1 MQILMLVQREFKHC
15 LDPAL
20 FRRGAIANPSLC
32 LLQLLAGLLREKT
45 YLDFYKTSS
54 GQTMLALLFLF
65 VVSGICCRF
74 YILFHCHMF
83 PWIIDPE
90 SVPKSKW
97 QLPSLSMRS
106 EPATRVHWLVEESGV
121 HRRPDPRVLWPAE
134 PAEAAAS
141 STCTSAATSSAA
153 TTVSKDKVW
162 CSFLLILLHACFCV
176 WNDCFDKIFPRVQF
190 RVAADNEDYGVIN
203 MELFDEVRNMFVF
216 IRIILWRLR
225 LFPEL
230 QPTLQRSPPGKTS
243 RVSLTRAPS
252 STGSSPSSCCRAATL
267 RGLTE
272 QGVSRSTDPSLRTR
286 TFWSSTHHPDS
297 SPWPT
302 QGQTP
307 MEPSSSSPPS
317 RLLGWTTSM
326 WYSDALTTRRALTL
340 SNGWDL

>member
-1 MQILMLVQREFKHC
+1 MMYRESSSTAWIQ
-15 LDPAL
+15 LSQGPAL
-20 FRRGAIANPSLC
+20 FRRGAIANPSIN
-32 LLQLLAGLLREKT
+32 LLHLLAGLLREKT
-45 YLDFYKTSS
+45 LPRLLKNLKWTDYARPAFPVCGLRYLL
-54 GQTMLALLFLF
+54 Q
-65 VVSGICCRF
+65 F

-134 PAEAAAS
+134 PTEAAAS

-162 CSFLLILLHACFCV
+162 CSFLLILLHVCLCV
-176 WNDCFDKIFPRVQF
+176 EMIFPRVQF

-302 QGQTP
+302 PGQTP
-307 MEPSSSSPPS
+307 TEPSSSSPPS